1 MAAAL
6 DPSLD
11 SFQCRRTLKLDG
23 EKYDYFS
30 LTEAEANGLAGIS
43 SLPFSLKVLLE
54 NLLRHEDGRT
64 ITADD
69 IKGVALW
76 LEQKKSDR

>member
-11 SFQCRRTLKLDG
+11 SFKCQRTLKLDG

-43 SLPFSLKVLLE
+43 SLPFSLKGLS
-54 NLLRHEDGRT
+54 N
-64 ITADD
+64 
-69 IKGVALW
+69 
-76 LEQKKSDR
+76 